1 MAWPMDRL
9 ERYGRSIPAAGRA
22 ALLAGVDV
30 SLWDEG
36 FTRLEEYADDEQVV
50 AAVDTAL
57 RRVLEL
63 KAMFGLLPEDGADT
77 AAIAMPSADASR
89 RPLRM
94 GVSRPS
100 AWPARR

>member
-1 MAWPMDRL
+1 M
-9 ERYGRSIPAAGRA
+9 
-22 ALLAGVDV
+22 
-30 SLWDEG
+30 DEG